1 MGVLRDLLDRVARVV
16 DKNFLRCDED
26 PRRRLE
32 ALDVKDAILAFEL
45 HQVQG
50 GEIARRVIEKEVF
63 RAGVCRVL
71 PAGAFAGVPFVD
83 GRIELHPGVT
93 ADVGAFRYF
102 AQQATC
108 LFAFTRFPVA
118 HVPRPPFAIF
128 HRGIHELV
136 AHPHAQIL
144 ILIHD

>member
-1 MGVLRDLLDRVARVV
+1 M
-16 DKNFLRCDED
+16 
-26 PRRRLE
+26 LE
-32 ALDVKDAILAFEL
+32 SGDIEAAPCASER

-83 GRIELHPGVT
+83 GGVELHPGIT
-93 ADVGAFRYF
+93 ADVGAFRDF

-118 HVPRPPFAIF
+118 HVPCPPFAIF